1 MNDEEIMTKFK
12 GSTFQV
18 GDVVE
23 ITAEAASTGM
33 LDFVEGSGYKVTDVY
48 SCFSPQ
54 IKLRDGGGKPGWFA
68 SSHFKLKENS
78 VESNENHF
86 KAGQTV
92 WDVVYGKGE
101 VVNVLQN
108 VLKYPVVVKF
118 VDGNRHF
125 TEDGKSDEEFARTL
139 FFSEPKIIAET
150 KPTFVPTLQVGTPII
165 LTYIGVRT
173 QMIPAWVTKETED
186 SVTVVTTT
194 DSVNRVFS
202 KKEWNIYSV
211 GEKIEFN

>member
-1 MNDEEIMTKFK
+1 MAKFK
-12 GSTFQV
+12 I

-23 ITAEAASTGM
+23 ITAEAAATGM
-33 LDFVEGSGYKVTDVY
+33 LDFIEGNGYKVVDVY
-48 SCFSPQ
+48 NCFSPQ
-54 IKLRDGGGKPGWFA
+54 IKLRDEGLKVGWFA

-86 KAGQTV
+86 KVGQTV

-101 VVNVLQN
+101 VVNILQN

-118 VDGNRHF
+118 VDGKRHF
-125 TEDGKSDEEFARTL
+125 TKDGKSDEEFARTL

-150 KPTFVPTLQVGTPII
+150 KPAFVPTFKKEDVLFAYGKHKDVAGDMGRI
-165 LTYIGVRT
+165 V
-173 QMIPAWVTKETED
+173 VSSETEQA
-186 SVTVVTTT
+186 
-194 DSVNRVFS
+194 VFDENGIGWL
-202 KKEWNIYSV
+202 KTYWGFYKL

>member
-1 MNDEEIMTKFK
+1 MAKFK

-23 ITAEAASTGM
+23 ITAEAVATGM
-33 LDFVEGSGYKVTDVY
+33 LDFVEGKGYKVERLSYYEYNSTGQPYRIDGSLKLANESGVTGWY
-48 SCFSPQ
+48 S
-54 IKLRDGGGKPGWFA
+54 A
-68 SSHFKLKENS
+68 SHFKLKENS

-86 KAGQTV
+86 KVGQTV
-92 WDVVYGKGE
+92 WDVIYGKGE

-118 VDGNRHF
+118 VDGTRHF
-125 TEDGKSDEEFARTL
+125 TEDGKSDERHARTL

-150 KPTFVPTLQVGTPII
+150 KPAFVPKLKAGNLVIFASIVTTEI
-165 LTYIGVRT
+165 
-173 QMIPAWVTKETED
+173 IPAWVKEERED
-186 SVTVVTTT
+186 SVISSIRT
-194 DSVNRVFS
+194 FS
-202 KKEWNIYSV
+202 KKEWNVYSV

>member
-1 MNDEEIMTKFK
+1 MSDEENMAKFK

-86 KAGQTV
+86 KVGQTV

-101 VVNVLQN
+101 VVNILHTG
-108 VLKYPVVVKF
+108 LKYPVAVKF
-118 VDGNRHF
+118 VDGKRFF
-125 TEDGKSDEEFARTL
+125 TEDGKLDEYYARTL

-150 KPTFVPTLQVGTPII
+150 KPLFEPTLKKGDKII
-165 LTYIGVRT
+165 VVSKQYPWSVKHVIAVER
-173 QMIPAWVTKETED
+173 ETED
-186 SVTVVTTT
+186 GVVN
-194 DSVNRVFS
+194 DANSWLS
-202 KKEWNIYSV
+202 KESWDFYRL